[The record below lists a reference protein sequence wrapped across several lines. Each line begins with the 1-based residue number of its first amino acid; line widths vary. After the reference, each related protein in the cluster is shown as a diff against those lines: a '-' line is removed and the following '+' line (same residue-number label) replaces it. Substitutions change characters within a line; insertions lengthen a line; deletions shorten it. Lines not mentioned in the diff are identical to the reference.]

1 MQQYMRMGTR
11 TVLPLLVACIQV
23 VGSMSL
29 PALVIA
35 LSA

>member
-1 MQQYMRMGTR
+1 MKSLTNACNRIF
-11 TVLPLLVACIQV
+11 LPLIVACIQIV
-23 VGSMSL
+23 SAMTL